1 MSQQIKL
8 ANLGRITTFLK
19 NEGIPNLLSYNPSK
33 QYLDTNIKLRL
44 FPLSLP
50 ILPTLSGQLQYLT
63 CLNTLRVLCNRF
75 LLDHG
80 KDYLPHKLNI
90 ISIDQIKSNQ
100 LSQSKLFI
108 TKNDKLLIKWKTSPN
123 QLINNNNNSNS
134 NSSNSSCSSGSNYGL
149 DLSMSRYVRVEDG
162 NFTEIKNDRM
172 VKGTFIFE
180 FNPDNSK
187 ILVHTIENIEFY
199 HLKRDNENTTNVSVC

>member
-8 ANLGRITTFLK
+8 VNLGRITTFLK
-19 NEGIPNLLSYNPSK
+19 NDGIPNLLLCNLSK
-33 QYLDTNIKLRL
+33 EYLDTNIKLRL

-50 ILPTLSGQLQYLT
+50 ILPALSGQLQYLT

-80 KDYLPHKLNI
+80 KDHLPHKLNI
-90 ISIDQIKSNQ
+90 ISINQIKSSQ
-100 LSQSKLFI
+100 LSQNKLFI

-123 QLINNNNNSNS
+123 QLNKNNNIRNNGDG
-134 NSSNSSCSSGSNYGL
+134 SGSNYNL
-149 DLSMSRYVRVEDG
+149 PLTMPQYVRVEDG

-180 FNPDNSK
+180 FNSDNSK
-187 ILVHTIENIEFY
+187 ILIHTIENIEFY
-199 HLKRDNENTTNVSVC
+199 HLKSDNENTTNVSIC